1 MARLDFI
8 QALQQALALLLSIAH
23 QVIFRHVVKEYDCY
37 SAPQDMSAA
46 GMNTFE
52 NGTFCL
58 HRAGNFI
65 GYETGP
71 HGEIAA
77 AQALIWE
84 IPLVAD
90 WLRCI

>member
-1 MARLDFI
+1 
-8 QALQQALALLLSIAH
+8 
-23 QVIFRHVVKEYDCY
+23 
-37 SAPQDMSAA
+37 MSAA